1 MVRHPPPASGLFT
14 GPAYRHVLAACELSS
29 PMARLASRIPVV
41 LVAGSPDAPVA
52 DVIAADNRAGT

>member
-1 MVRHPPPASGLFT
+1 
-14 GPAYRHVLAACELSS
+14 
-29 PMARLASRIPVV
+29 MARLASRIPVV